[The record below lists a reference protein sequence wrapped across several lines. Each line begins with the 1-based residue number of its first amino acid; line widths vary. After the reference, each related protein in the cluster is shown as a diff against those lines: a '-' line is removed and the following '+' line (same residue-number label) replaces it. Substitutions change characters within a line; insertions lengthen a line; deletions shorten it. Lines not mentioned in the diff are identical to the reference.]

1 MSLVTDADKG
11 EILEIAKRYP
21 HKRAALIPALHVVQR
36 RHGWVPPEAMAE
48 VAGILDTRP
57 VEVMEV
63 VSFYTMLNPAPVGR
77 YHIQV
82 CRNLSCALRGA
93 RRIAQHLS
101 RKLGIEVGSTT
112 PDGRFT
118 LSEVECLGSCG
129 TAPMLQLND
138 DYHED
143 LTEARVDEI
152 LTSLPQGSGR

>member
-1 MSLVTDADKG
+1 MSFVTAADKG
-11 EILEIAKRYP
+11 EILEIAGRYP
-21 HKRAALIPALHVVQR
+21 FKRAALIPALHLVQR
-36 RHGWVPPEAMAE
+36 RHGWIPPEAMAE
-48 VAGILDTRP
+48 LAGILEIRP

-93 RRIAQHLS
+93 RRIARHLS
-101 RKLGIEVGSTT
+101 SRLGIEVGGTT
-112 PDGRFT
+112 ADGRFT
-118 LSEVECLGSCG
+118 LSEVECMGSCG

-138 DYHED
+138 DYYED

-152 LTSLPQGSGR
+152 LASLMEAG